1 MYWTLFVSGLL
12 TLGALGLQI
21 ASRESFKRTGVWVT
35 GTVIRLDED
44 DGGYQPTI
52 QFRTLTDEVRYVTDG
67 ASSAYKG
74 LLHQEV
80 PVIYNPKN
88 LNEVI
93 FLHRDRV
100 ILNIVF
106 LSIGVFM
113 LGMALFLWL
122 FDR

>member
-1 MYWTLFVSGLL
+1 MYWIFLVLGLVTLCMV
-12 TLGALGLQI
+12 GLQI
-21 ASRESFKRTGVWVT
+21 LHRSAFKRTGVRVT
-35 GTVIRLDED
+35 GTVVQLDED

-52 QFRTLTDEVRYVTDG
+52 KFCTLTGEVRYVMDST
-67 ASSAYKG
+67 SSAYKG

-80 PVIYNPKN
+80 TVIYNPEN

-93 FLHRDRV
+93 FLHRDSV

-106 LSIGVFM
+106 LIAGVCF
-113 LGMALFLWL
+113 LVMALFLWV